1 MRGQPREEGELPL
14 TAPTTA
20 FGEAANYCL
29 DYYLKPTNAS
39 RLCALVAYYPSNI
52 PDTRSRF
59 PLSLRVLVHL
69 AGKSVDVTT
78 VPTALGLQGK
88 KRRKSRPINP
98 GIGTGERAQLGYPAF
113 TYDYAQPGFA
123 ETDLE
128 EYDHL
133 AADLA
138 WTRTV
143 QVLRKGFSR
152 EVDLERR
159 WEEHQEGKLD
169 NHLSSA
175 GLTRTAKFFAS
186 NLSSTM
192 DGYVQHKTPAVT
204 YTSTLSGAIGTQALR
219 RFYENHFLGHLPPSM
234 RIRLLSRTSGPD
246 RVVDELYVAF
256 QHTQEIPWMLPG
268 VPPTNRRVEI
278 ILVSIVSM
286 RAGRLYSEHTYWDQ
300 ASVLVQVGLLDPKLV
315 PKSAQGVDRLPVVG
329 REAARRILHEDPEVE
344 QEDYHNRLIRRAN
357 ARARRNRSSK
367 ASQIGEE
374 SAAEVKSEA
383 EGPLPTKK
391 GGKGKT
397 VQDTRPAGPQRTATE
412 KTEYEETREEDE
424 GAETGTESTAKSKL
438 EPVDRS
444 ATVEDVEEDNGQN

>member
-1 MRGQPREEGELPL
+1 MRA
-14 TAPTTA
+14 TTDDTTA
-20 FGEAANYCL
+20 FGEAANFCL
-29 DYYLKPTNAS
+29 DHYLKPTNAS

-59 PLSLRVLVHL
+59 PVSVRVLVHL

-78 VPTALGLQGK
+78 IPTALGLQGK
-88 KRRKSRPINP
+88 KSRKTRHINP
-98 GIGTGERAQLGYPAF
+98 GIGTGERLQLGYPAF

-152 EVDLERR
+152 DVDLERR
-159 WEEHQEGKLD
+159 WEEHQEGRFSKL
-169 NHLSSA
+169 HPFPK
-175 GLTRTAKFFAS
+175 LTSTAKFFAS
-186 NLSSTM
+186 NLTGTM

-204 YTSTLSGAIGTQALR
+204 YTSTLSGAIGAQALR
-219 RFYENHFLGHLPPSM
+219 RFYENHFLGRLPPSM
-234 RIRLLSRTSGPD
+234 RVRLLSRTSGPD
-246 RVVDELYVAF
+246 RVVDELHVAF
-256 QHTQEIPWMLPG
+256 EHTQEIPWMLPG
-268 VPPTNRRVEI
+268 VPPTHRFVEI

-286 RAGRLYSEHTYWDQ
+286 REGRLYSEHTYWDQ

-315 PKSAQGVDRLPVVG
+315 PSSAQGVDRLPVVG

-344 QEDYHNRLIRRAN
+344 QEDYHNRLIKRAN

-374 SAAEVKSEA
+374 SAAEMKSEP
-383 EGPLPTKK
+383 EGPLPVKK

-397 VQDTRPAGPQRTATE
+397 VQEVRPAGPQRTATE
-412 KTEYEETREEDE
+412 KSEYEEAQEQEEDK
-424 GAETGTESTAKSKL
+424 GAAAETESTDKSKT
-438 EPVDRS
+438 EPGDRS
-444 ATVEDVEEDNGQN
+444 ATVEDADEEDGHN